1 MVSAIVLA
9 AGMSTRL
16 DEGKAKQLLSIGD
29 KTMIEKVVNNLL
41 ATKIDEVVV
50 VLGYQ
55 ASQIKELIVN
65 KEVKICYN
73 QNYKFGQS
81 TSLKKGLSAITNNCK
96 AILCVLGDQPLVK
109 KETINQLITEFKEG
123 EGLIVAPEYKGYRG
137 NPVIFSADLKSEMI
151 KVSGDQG
158 ARGLIDKYYDQS
170 KLIKVEDQGVI
181 FDIDTKEDYLK
192 LLNII
197 N

>member
-16 DEGKAKQLLSIGD
+16 GEPKQLLSIG
-29 KTMIEKVVNNLL
+29 KRTIIEEVINNLL
-41 ATKIDEVVV
+41 ATEVEEVIV

-55 ASQIKELIVN
+55 ASQVKKLIAGQ
-65 KEVKICYN
+65 EVEICYN
-73 QNYKFGQS
+73 KDYKLGQS
-81 TSLKKGLSAITNNCK
+81 TSLKEGLSSINDDCR
-96 AILCVLGDQPLVK
+96 AILCMLGDQPLVK
-109 KETINQLITEFKEG
+109 KETINQLINEFEAGTE
-123 EGLIVAPEYKGYRG
+123 LIVAPEYKGRRG
-137 NPVIFSADLKSEMI
+137 NPVIFSADLKSEMLEI
-151 KVSGDQG
+151 SGDQG
-158 ARGLIDKYYDQS
+158 ARELIYKYYNQI
-170 KLIKVEDQGVI
+170 KLVEVEDQGVI